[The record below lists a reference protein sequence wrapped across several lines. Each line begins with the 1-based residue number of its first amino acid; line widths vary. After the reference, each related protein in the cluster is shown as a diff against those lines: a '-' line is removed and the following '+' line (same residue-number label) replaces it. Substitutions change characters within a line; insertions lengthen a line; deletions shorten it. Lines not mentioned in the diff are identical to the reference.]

1 MEALMKSTI
10 VRIILV
16 AAAALTAA
24 CNSTDSFAP
33 RIRPA
38 AARLDVANG
47 DASMKQPVDR
57 YVFVSCLLGGTGETV
72 RVTGDLRYDV
82 HSTLDGTGVS
92 HLNIKSNTSNL
103 TAIGETSGTF
113 FRGTMAERIN
123 SRAED
128 YLNSD
133 VRIADVIHFAAT
145 GSGDSYSLM
154 VKSHFI
160 VDQGS
165 YVLWE
170 QSWSEVCN

>member
-1 MEALMKSTI
+1 MQSPI
-10 VRIILV
+10 VRVIFV

-33 RIRPA
+33 RIPPA
-38 AARLDVANG
+38 SARLDVATR
-47 DASMKQPVDR
+47 DASVKQSVDR
-57 YVFVSCLLGGTGETV
+57 YISVSCLSGGAGETV

-82 HSTLDGTGVS
+82 HSTVDGTGVS

-103 TAIGETSGTF
+103 TAIGQTSGTF

-133 VRIADVIHFAAT
+133 VRIADVIHFVAT
-145 GSGDSYSLM
+145 GSGDSYSL
-154 VKSHFI
+154 VVNSHFI

-170 QSWSEVCN
+170 QS

>member
-1 MEALMKSTI
+1 MPSTI
-10 VRIILV
+10 RVIVI

-33 RIRPA
+33 RTPSASARP
-38 AARLDVANG
+38 DVANADG
-47 DASMKQPVDR
+47 NASVKQSVDR
-57 YVFVSCLLGGTGETV
+57 YVSVSCLLGGAGETV

-82 HSTLDGTGVS
+82 HSTVDGSGVS

-103 TAIGETSGTF
+103 TAVGQTSGTF
-113 FRGTMAERIN
+113 FRGSMAERIN

-133 VRIADVIHFAAT
+133 VRIADVIRFVET
-145 GSGDSYSLM
+145 GSGDSYSL
-154 VKSHFI
+154 VVNSHFI
-160 VDQGS
+160 VDDGN

-170 QSWSEVCN
+170 QSWNEVCH